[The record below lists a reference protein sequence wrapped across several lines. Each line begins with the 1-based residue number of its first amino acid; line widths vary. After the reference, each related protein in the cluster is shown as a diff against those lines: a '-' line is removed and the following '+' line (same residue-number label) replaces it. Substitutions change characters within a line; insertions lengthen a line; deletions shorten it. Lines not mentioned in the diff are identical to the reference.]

1 MTHCIYSH
9 VGDDGVLLCDLH
21 SDFEKGI
28 ISYCD
33 PNCVERNPNC
43 AERKQSMKVE
53 LTKAEAESLALHLQI
68 YLLQEVRDDPDYDN
82 LDYLLNLVH
91 IYERCKEAAFE
102 KGASGND

>member
-33 PNCVERNPNC
+33 SNCAERNPNC

-53 LTKAEAESLALHLQI
+53 LTKAEAESLALHLEI
-68 YLLQEVRDDPDYDN
+68 YLLREVRDDPDYDN

-91 IYERCKEAAFE
+91 IYERCKTAAYE